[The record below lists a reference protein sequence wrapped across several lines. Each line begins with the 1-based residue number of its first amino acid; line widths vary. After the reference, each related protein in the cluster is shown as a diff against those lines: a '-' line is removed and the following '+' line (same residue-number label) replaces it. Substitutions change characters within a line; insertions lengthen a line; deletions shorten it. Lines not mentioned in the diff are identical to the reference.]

1 MCIVDLETTWSK
13 EFSAFLR

>member
-1 MCIVDLETTWSK
+1 VDLETTWSK